1 MSRWKSN
8 DQQQTTPIE
17 ISIPAIEVE
26 KTEKDTGISQISG
39 NKLYFYSDVTRDSI
53 YSLNRQIEELT
64 KNLKIIQIQ
73 YDLSSPPE
81 IELYISSEGGEV
93 FSSLSAVDRI
103 LTNSIPINTHCEGIV
118 ASAATLIS
126 VVGKKR
132 TISSNGCM
140 LVHQLSSGVWGT
152 YEQFKDEMANMELIM
167 KVLKN
172 IYLKYTKFQESDL
185 EEILKHD
192 LCLEPQGC
200 LQFGLVDKIL

>member
-8 DQQQTTPIE
+8 DQQQSQPIE

-26 KTEKDTGISQISG
+26 KSDKDTGIYQISG

-53 YSLNRQIEELT
+53 YALNRQIEELT
-64 KNLKIIQIQ
+64 KHLKIVQIQ
-73 YDLSSPPE
+73 YNLPNPPE

-93 FSSLSAVDRI
+93 FSGLSAVDRI
-103 LTNSIPINTHCEGIV
+103 LTNSISINTHCEGIV

-132 TISSNGCM
+132 TISPNGCM

-152 YEQFKDEMANMELIM
+152 YEQFKDEMANFELIM
-167 KVLKN
+167 KILKN
-172 IYLKYTKFQESDL
+172 IYLKHTKFQESDL
-185 EEILKHD
+185 EEMLKHD
-192 LCLEPQGC
+192 LCLEPAGC
-200 LQFGLVDKIL
+200 VHYGLVDQVI

>member
-53 YSLNRQIEELT
+53 YALNRQIEELT
-64 KNLKIIQIQ
+64 KHLKIVQIQ
-73 YDLSSPPE
+73 YDLPVPPE

-93 FSSLSAVDRI
+93 FSGLSAVDRI
-103 LTNSIPINTHCEGIV
+103 LCNDIPINTHCEGIV

-132 TISSNGCM
+132 TISPNACM

-152 YEQFKDEMANMELIM
+152 YEQFKDEMANLELIM
-167 KVLKN
+167 KILKN
-172 IYLKYTKFQESDL
+172 IYLKHTKFQESDL
-185 EEILKHD
+185 EEMLKHD

-200 LQFGLVDKIL
+200 VHYGLVDSIV

>member
-17 ISIPAIEVE
+17 ISIPTIEVE
-26 KTEKDTGISQISG
+26 KTEKETGISQISG

-53 YSLNRQIEELT
+53 YALNRQIEELT
-64 KNLKIIQIQ
+64 KHLKIVQIQ
-73 YDLSSPPE
+73 YDLVTPPE

-93 FSSLSAVDRI
+93 FSGLSAVDRI

-132 TISSNGCM
+132 TISPNACM

-152 YEQFKDEMANMELIM
+152 YEQFKDEMANLELIM
-167 KVLKN
+167 KILKN
-172 IYLKYTKFQESDL
+172 IYLKHTKFQETDL
-185 EEILKHD
+185 EEMLKHD
-192 LCLEPQGC
+192 LCLEPIGC
-200 LQFGLVDKIL
+200 VHYGLVDQII